1 MKIHISGS
9 LAYDRIMDFPG
20 HFKDHILPEKVHM
33 INVSFGINVL
43 KENFG
48 GTAGNIA
55 YSLRLL
61 GSDPTIVGTAGRDFR
76 PYAEWLKRNKI
87 SMAGIKIIPS
97 ELTAGAYIITD
108 RSNNQITAFHFG
120 AMSHSVGK
128 LGMPSK
134 DSLVIIS
141 PGNASDMVKT
151 VRACKKGK
159 IPYIF
164 DPGQQI
170 PALNTK
176 DLFFLLNGSN
186 MFIVN
191 DYEYALVTKRL
202 KLSHAKLMK
211 MTNTAIVTKGEK
223 GSQVTTQNSNF
234 SIKAVTPRNVV
245 DPTGAG
251 DAFRSGLIHGIIK
264 KYPLK
269 KAVQLAT
276 LVATYP
282 IEHHGTQEHRFT
294 KKEISSR
301 FAHNFKAKLTN

>member
-20 HFKDHILPEKVHM
+20 RFKEHILPEKVHM

-55 YSLRLL
+55 YTLKLL
-61 GSDPTIVGTAGRDFR
+61 GSDPTIVGTAGRDFK
-76 PYAEWLKRNKI
+76 PYAEWLKKNKI
-87 SMAGIKIIPS
+87 STAGIKIIPT

-108 RSNNQITAFHFG
+108 RSNSQITAFHFG
-120 AMSHSVGK
+120 AMAHSAGRLTSPGK
-128 LGMPSK
+128 N
-134 DSLVIIS
+134 SLVIVS
-141 PGNASDMVKT
+141 PGNAQDMVKT
-151 VRACKKGK
+151 VRTCKKNGTA
-159 IPYIF
+159 YIF

-170 PALNTK
+170 PALTTQEIK
-176 DLFFLLNGSN
+176 YLLSGSD

-202 KLSHAKLMK
+202 KVSQTKLLK
-211 MTNTAIVTKGEK
+211 MTNTVIVTKGDK
-223 GSQVTTQNSNF
+223 GSQITTAKGAF
-234 SIKAVTPRNVV
+234 SVKAVKPRKVV

-264 KYPLK
+264 KYPLR

-282 IEHHGTQEHRFT
+282 IEHHGTQEHIFT
-294 KKEISSR
+294 KKEIADR
-301 FAHNFKAKLTN
+301 FVSNFKSKLTN

>member
-20 HFKDHILPEKVHM
+20 RFKEHILPEKVHM

-61 GSDPTIVGTAGRDFR
+61 GSNPTIVASVGRDFK
-76 PYAEWLKRNKI
+76 PYMEWLKKNKLDT
-87 SMAGIKIIPS
+87 SGIKIINS

-120 AMSHSVGK
+120 AMSHSVGR
-128 LGMPSK
+128 LVTPA
-134 DSLVIIS
+134 DNSLVIIS
-141 PGNASDMVKT
+141 PGNADDMLKT
-151 VRACKKGK
+151 VTICKKK
-159 IPYIF
+159 RIPYIF

-170 PALNTK
+170 PAIKTNNLRY
-176 DLFFLLNGSN
+176 LLQGSE

-191 DYEYALVTKRL
+191 DYEYALVCKRL
-202 KLSHAKLMK
+202 GIGHSKLMK
-211 MTNTAIVTKGEK
+211 MTNTAIVTKGAK
-223 GSQVTTQNSNF
+223 GSETTTQNSRF
-234 SIKAVTPRNVV
+234 LTKAVTPRKIV

-251 DAFRSGLIHGIIK
+251 DAFRSGLIHGIINS
-264 KYPLK
+264 YPLK

-294 KKEISSR
+294 KKEINSR
-301 FAHNFKAKLTN
+301 FLRNFKTNL

>member
-20 HFKDHILPEKVHM
+20 RFKEHILPEKVHM

-55 YSLRLL
+55 YSLSLL
-61 GSDPTIVGTAGRDFR
+61 GDDPTIVGTAGRDFR
-76 PYAEWLKRNKI
+76 PYAVWLKKNKI
-87 SMAGIKIIPS
+87 STSGIKIIPS

-128 LGMPSK
+128 PGMPGK
-134 DSLVIIS
+134 NSLVIIS
-141 PGNASDMVKT
+141 PGNASDMIKT
-151 VRACKKGK
+151 VRTCKSKN

-170 PALNTK
+170 PALATK
-176 DLFFLLNGSN
+176 DLRYLLDGSDL
-186 MFIVN
+186 FIVN

-202 KLSHAKLMK
+202 KLSQTKLMK
-211 MTNTAIVTKGEK
+211 MTNTVIVTKGDK
-223 GSQVTTQNSNF
+223 GSQVTSENGTF
-234 SIKAVTPRNVV
+234 SVKAVKPRKIV

-269 KAVQLAT
+269 KSVQLAT

-294 KKEISSR
+294 KKEISAR
-301 FAHNFKAKLTN
+301 FMGNFKSKIN